1 MERAVAGAGVR
12 DGHEVERPDDVAGVA
27 AVAAFGPPESSAAS
41 WLP

>member
-12 DGHEVERPDDVAGVA
+12 DGHEVERPDDVA
-27 AVAAFGPPESSAAS
+27 AVAAFGPPKSSAAS